1 MSGWLRI
8 TLRRSRIGSTP
19 GQRKTLDGLG
29 LRRIG
34 SSVVRP
40 DTPAIRGMVFKV
52 CHLVDTESAAAPA
65 GRGAAGAGK
74 GADA

>member
-8 TLRRSRIGSTP
+8 TQRRSRIGSTP
-19 GQRKTLDGLG
+19 GQRRTLDGLQ

-52 CHLVDTESAAAPA
+52 CHLVEVEVVDAPADRPAAA
-65 GRGAAGAGK
+65 AGK
-74 GADA
+74 DR